1 MAKKIFK
8 KDTIRLGSSL
18 NELPV
23 SIKVDGAGRF
33 YCQPPDPF
41 APEEQG
47 PEFEGE
53 TVEKAKMAAA
63 KWANERFQ
71 GGLQWELSIVM
82 STRAVSHD
90 VIAGAKQVDL
100 SLYVIPAIWTSRAGN
115 KTYYCVALSKEQA
128 HADRTCDETT
138 KAPVEGQNGYWR
150 RPGDSPRQLPAG
162 VRVMPYSPE
171 LSLRLHKLQDVAGRV
186 RRACESF
193 LSAPFATTGEVTSA
207 SIMAAI
213 DKEFPDVAP

>member
-41 APEEQG
+41 VPEEQG
-47 PEFEGE
+47 PEFEGD
-53 TVEKAKMAAA
+53 TAEKAKMAAA

-71 GGLQWELSIVM
+71 GSLRWELSIVVEGHIDLQNM
-82 STRAVSHD
+82 
-90 VIAGAKQVDL
+90 IAGTMKAST
-100 SLYVIPAIWTSRAGN
+100 SLWVVPAIWTSRAGN
-115 KTYYCVALSKEQA
+115 KTYYCFALSKEQA
-128 HADRTCDETT
+128 HAERNCANQD
-138 KAPVEGQNGYWR
+138 PVEGQNGYWR
-150 RPGDSPRQLPAG
+150 RPGDSPRQLPTTA
-162 VRVMPYSPE
+162 RVMPYSLE
-171 LSLRLHKLQDVAGRV
+171 LSARLQKLQDVADRV

-193 LSAPFATTGEVTSA
+193 IFTPFMARDEATPV

>member
-18 NELPV
+18 NKLPV
-23 SIKVDGAGRF
+23 NIKVDGAGRF

-47 PEFEGE
+47 PEFEGD
-53 TVEKAKMAAA
+53 TAEKAKMAAA
-63 KWANERFQ
+63 RWANERFQ
-71 GGLQWELSIVM
+71 GGLRWELSIVVEARIDQQNM
-82 STRAVSHD
+82 
-90 VIAGAKQVDL
+90 IAGTTKIGT
-100 SLYVIPAIWTSRAGN
+100 SLWVVPAIWTSRAGN

-150 RPGDSPRQLPAG
+150 RPGDSPRQLSSGA
-162 VRVMPYSPE
+162 RVMPYSPE
-171 LSLRLHKLQDVAGRV
+171 LNARLQKLQDAADRV
-186 RRACESF
+186 HKACESF
-193 LSAPFATTGEVTSA
+193 VFTPFSTTIETTPA
-207 SIMAAI
+207 SVMAAI

>member
-8 KDTIRLGSSL
+8 KDTIRLGSST

-47 PEFEGE
+47 PEFEGD
-53 TVEKAKMAAA
+53 TAEKAKMAAA

-71 GGLQWELSIVM
+71 GGLRWELSIAIEARTDQQNM
-82 STRAVSHD
+82 
-90 VIAGAKQVDL
+90 IAGTVKANT
-100 SLYVIPAIWTSRAGN
+100 SLWVVPAIWTSRAGN

-162 VRVMPYSPE
+162 ARVMPYSPE
-171 LSLRLHKLQDVAGRV
+171 LSLRLRKLQDAADRV

-193 LSAPFATTGEVTSA
+193 VFTPFETTGEVTPA

>member
-41 APEEQG
+41 APEEKG
-47 PEFEGE
+47 PEFDGD
-53 TVEKAKMAAA
+53 TADKAKMAAA
-63 KWANERFQ
+63 KWANERFR
-71 GGLQWELSIVM
+71 GGLQWELSIVIEAHIDQQNM
-82 STRAVSHD
+82 
-90 VIAGAKQVDL
+90 IAGTTKTST
-100 SLYVIPAIWTSRAGN
+100 SLWVAPAIWTSRAGN
-115 KTYYCVALSKEQA
+115 KIYYCIALSKEQA
-128 HADRTCDETT
+128 HAERNCANQD
-138 KAPVEGQNGYWR
+138 PVEGPDGYWR

-162 VRVMPYSPE
+162 VRVMPYSSE
-171 LSLRLHKLQDVAGRV
+171 LSLRLQKLQDVADRV

-193 LSAPFATTGEVTSA
+193 IFMPWMAKDETTPA
-207 SIMAAI
+207 SVMAAI
-213 DKEFPDVAP
+213 SKEFPDAPSK